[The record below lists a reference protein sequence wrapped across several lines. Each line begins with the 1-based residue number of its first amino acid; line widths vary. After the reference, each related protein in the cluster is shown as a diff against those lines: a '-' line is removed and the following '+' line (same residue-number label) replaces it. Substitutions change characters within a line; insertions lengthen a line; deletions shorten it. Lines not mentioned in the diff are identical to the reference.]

1 MPAKSRHGKG
11 KHTARSKRKGLRA
24 AVVAQ
29 GQPQAVSPVAAVVAQ
44 GQPQAVSPVAAKT
57 RSEAPAAP
65 ADASHRAAV
74 PAMSHPYLAGDLKRT
89 GLLAGVMLVL
99 LLVLYFVLS

>member
-11 KHTARSKRKGLRA
+11 KHTTRSKRKVVR
-24 AVVAQ
+24 AVVDTQ
-29 GQPQAVSPVAAVVAQ
+29 GQPQAVSPVAAETRSKAVA
-44 GQPQAVSPVAAKT
+44 APVAT
-57 RSEAPAAP
+57 
-65 ADASHRAAV
+65 SHRTVV
-74 PAMSHPYLAGDLKRT
+74 PVMSHPYLAGDLKRT

>member
-11 KHTARSKRKGLRA
+11 KRTTRSKRKVVRA
-24 AVVAQ
+24 AVDTQ
-29 GQPQAVSPVAAVVAQ
+29 SQPQAVSPVAAEA
-44 GQPQAVSPVAAKT
+44 
-57 RSEAPAAP
+57 RSEAVAAP
-65 ADASHRAAV
+65 AGASHRAVV
-74 PAMSHPYLAGDLKRT
+74 PAMSHPYLAGDLRRT

>member
-1 MPAKSRHGKG
+1 MPAKSRQGKG

-24 AVVAQ
+24 AVVD
-29 GQPQAVSPVAAVVAQ
+29 Q
-44 GQPQAVSPVAAKT
+44 GQPQAVSPVAAKA
-57 RSEAPAAP
+57 RSEAVAAP
-65 ADASHRAAV
+65 ADAPHKAVV
-74 PAMSHPYLAGDLKRT
+74 PAVSHPYLAGDLKRT